1 MESAKIFFWET
12 GKKKKPPHYCLPPQK
27 QTLEISNSKSKV
39 NKMKHN
45 CWQICLHWV
54 QPFCFALQLTKNN
67 LRSYIHKLQKKKI
80 VQFCFRKWPKIK
92 TLVLFRTHQIQ
103 LRCDKKVK
111 INLNSIYTNPIKA
124 LYKPARNNKVWIN
137 TSIFKIH
144 STKFKVCLFK
154 MD

>member
-1 MESAKIFFWET
+1 MQKYFF
-12 GKKKKPPHYCLPPQK
+12 GKQAKKKKTPHYCPPPPKK

-39 NKMKHN
+39 NKMRHN
-45 CWQICLHWV
+45 CWQICLYWV
-54 QPFCFALQLTKNN
+54 QPFCFALQLTKKQFKI
-67 LRSYIHKLQKKKI
+67 LHSQITEKKI

>member
-1 MESAKIFFWET
+1 MQKYFF
-12 GKKKKPPHYCLPPQK
+12 GKRAKKKKTPHYCPPPQK
-27 QTLEISNSKSKV
+27 QTLEISQQNEAQLLTDLFTLSSALLFRTATYKKQFKILHS
-39 NKMKHN
+39 
-45 CWQICLHWV
+45 QI
-54 QPFCFALQLTKNN
+54 TE
-67 LRSYIHKLQKKKI
+67 KKI